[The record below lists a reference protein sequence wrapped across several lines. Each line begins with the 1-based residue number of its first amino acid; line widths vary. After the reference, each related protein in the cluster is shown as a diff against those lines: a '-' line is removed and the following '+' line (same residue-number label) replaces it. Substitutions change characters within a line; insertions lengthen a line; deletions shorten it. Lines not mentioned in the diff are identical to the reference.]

1 MNERLVARVLHCAVE
16 IQQIPAPT
24 FGEAKRASFVK
35 DYFQETGLH
44 YVSIDEAGNVY
55 GQLPGGGVR
64 LPVVVSAHLDTVF
77 SESVDLSVK
86 RSSEM
91 ISGPGIGDNSIGVA
105 SLLGLVW
112 ALQALGQPLPG
123 DLWLV
128 ANVCEEGLGNLNGM
142 RRVVDRFGDQVAA
155 YIVLEGMSLEQIFH
169 RGASVQRYRITV
181 RTSGGHSW
189 VDYGRPN
196 AIDELAALVCR
207 LNAIELPEQP
217 RTVLNVGVFNG
228 GTTVNSI
235 AAEAS
240 IEVDLRSEAVG
251 ALKSLVARVNR
262 LVKDSNRLGVKV
274 SVEAIGQRP
283 AGGISADHPL
293 VLLARRCL
301 EEQGIHPGLN
311 TGSTDANIPLSHGIP
326 AVCVG
331 ITTGGG
337 AHTPSEFI
345 HTRPVRRGLASLVN
359 LVQGA
364 YLLE

>member
-1 MNERLVARVLHCAVE
+1 MDERLVARVLHLAVE

-24 FGEAKRASFVK
+24 FGEGKRASFVREF
-35 DYFQETGLH
+35 FQETGLH
-44 YVSIDEAGNVY
+44 YVSTDEAGNVY
-55 GQLPGGGVR
+55 GQIPGKGVR
-64 LPVVVSAHLDTVF
+64 PPLVVSAHLDTVF
-77 SESVDLSVK
+77 SELVDLSVK
-86 RSSEM
+86 RSPEM

-112 ALQALGQPLPG
+112 ALRSLGQQLPG

-128 ANVCEEGLGNLNGM
+128 ANVCEEGLGNLDGM

-155 YIVLEGMSLEQIFH
+155 YIVLEGMSLEHIYH
-169 RGASVQRYRITV
+169 RGVSVLRYRITA
-181 RTSGGHSW
+181 RTAGGHSW

-196 AIDELAALVCR
+196 AINELAALVCR
-207 LNAIELPEQP
+207 LEAIELPEQP

-240 IEVDLRSEAVG
+240 IEVDLRAEVPG
-251 ALKSLVARVNR
+251 DLKALAAQVSK
-262 LVKDSNRLGVKV
+262 LVKDSNRPGVQV
-274 SVEAIGQRP
+274 SSEAIGRRP
-283 AGGISADHPL
+283 AGEIPADHPL

-301 EEQGIHPGLN
+301 EEQGIHAGLN
-311 TGSTDANIPLSHGIP
+311 TGSTDANIPLSLGIP

-331 ITTGGG
+331 ITTGSG
-337 AHTPSEFI
+337 AHTPAEFI
-345 HTRPVRRGLASLVN
+345 QTRPVLRGLASLVR

-364 YLLE
+364 YSLE